1 MEQPKQ
7 ILDYREPFNAP
18 YMIREIAK
26 NVNLPFVV
34 YAQDFTVATVSF
46 ALVFSLLLVTVG
58 MNQLVIM
65 ISIGIPY
72 GLVQLFNRVEPDG
85 KRADIFLKDYLS
97 YLFTFVLKRKIL
109 YHEQLESIK
118 QEKVIYDRCTIQQL
132 VIKEGEKEMNNTIT
146 FDQFKQELR
155 NEIVPEIIHMFE
167 SLHAREEGF
176 YELFETDD
184 EVLLMKK
191 ALYRDYTEGM
201 IPFREVQKLKEQYQV
216 PIKQSI
222 CKRITRLL

>member
-1 MEQPKQ
+1 MNREKQ

-46 ALVFSLLLVTVG
+46 ALVFSSLLLLFG
-58 MNQLVIM
+58 MNQLVII
-65 ISIGIPY
+65 ISIAVPC

-85 KRADIFLKDYLS
+85 KRADIFLKDYVS
-97 YLFTFVLKRKIL
+97 YLVTYVMKYQVL
-109 YHEQLESIK
+109 YHEQLQIMK
-118 QEKVIYDRCTIQQL
+118 QEKVIYHRCMVSQL
-132 VIKEGEKEMNNTIT
+132 MIKEEKIPMSTVT
-146 FDQFKQELR
+146 VDQVKQEIK
-155 NEIVPEIIHMFE
+155 EVIVPELIHEFE
-167 SLHAREEGF
+167 SIQAREEGF

-191 ALYRDYTEGM
+191 TLHRHYADGLLPLTE
-201 IPFREVQKLKEQYQV
+201 VLKLKEQYQ
-216 PIKQSI
+216 PIIKQSI
-222 CKRITRLL
+222 RKRITRLL

>member
-1 MEQPKQ
+1 MQ
-7 ILDYREPFNAP
+7 
-18 YMIREIAK
+18 K

-46 ALVFSLLLVTVG
+46 GLVFSCLLLLFG

-65 ISIGIPY
+65 VSIAIPY

-97 YLFTFVLKRKIL
+97 YFVIYVLKHQVL
-109 YHEQLESIK
+109 YHEQLQTMKQDKIIYHRCTVSQLMIKEEPKTMSTVTVDQVK
-118 QEKVIYDRCTIQQL
+118 QE
-132 VIKEGEKEMNNTIT
+132 IKEV
-146 FDQFKQELR
+146 
-155 NEIVPEIIHMFE
+155 IVPELIHEFE
-167 SLHAREEGF
+167 SIQAREEGF

-191 ALYRDYTEGM
+191 TLHRQYVDGLLPLTEV
-201 IPFREVQKLKEQYQV
+201 PKLKEQYQAV
-216 PIKQSI
+216 IKQSI
-222 CKRITRLL
+222 RKRITRLL

>member
-1 MEQPKQ
+1 MNKEKQ

-46 ALVFSLLLVTVG
+46 ALVFSSLLLLFG

-65 ISIGIPY
+65 ISIAIPY

-85 KRADIFLKDYLS
+85 KRADIFLKDYLI
-97 YLFTFVLKRKIL
+97 YLVTYVMKHQVL
-109 YHEQLESIK
+109 YHEQLQIMK
-118 QEKVIYDRCTIQQL
+118 QEKVIYHRCTVSQL
-132 VIKEGEKEMNNTIT
+132 KIKEKPETMNTVT
-146 FDQFKQELR
+146 VDQVKQEIK
-155 NEIVPEIIHMFE
+155 EVIVPELIHEFE
-167 SLHAREEGF
+167 SIQAREEGF

-191 ALYRDYTEGM
+191 TLHRQYTDGLLSLTE
-201 IPFREVQKLKEQYQV
+201 ISRIKEQYQ
-216 PIKQSI
+216 PLIKQSI

>member
-1 MEQPKQ
+1 MNREKQ

-46 ALVFSLLLVTVG
+46 ALVLSCLLLLFG
-58 MNQLVIM
+58 MNQLVII
-65 ISIGIPY
+65 ISIAIPY

-85 KRADIFLKDYLS
+85 KRADIFLKDYMS
-97 YLFTFVLKRKIL
+97 YLVTYVMKHQVL
-109 YHEQLESIK
+109 YHEQLQTMK
-118 QEKVIYDRCTIQQL
+118 QEKVIYHHCPVKQLMIQEEKIPMSTVTVDQ
-132 VIKEGEKEMNNTIT
+132 VKQEIKEV
-146 FDQFKQELR
+146 
-155 NEIVPEIIHMFE
+155 IVPELIREFE
-167 SLHAREEGF
+167 SIQAREEGF

-191 ALYRDYTEGM
+191 TLHRQYTDELL
-201 IPFREVQKLKEQYQV
+201 PLTEVPKLKDQYQTL
-216 PIKQSI
+216 IKQSI
-222 CKRITRLL
+222 RKRITRLL

>member
-1 MEQPKQ
+1 MNREKQ

-46 ALVFSLLLVTVG
+46 ALVFSCLLLLFG

-65 ISIGIPY
+65 ISIAIPY

-85 KRADIFLKDYLS
+85 KRADIFLKDYMS
-97 YLFTFVLKRKIL
+97 YLVTYVMKHQVL
-109 YHEQLESIK
+109 YHEQLQTMK
-118 QEKVIYDRCTIQQL
+118 QKKVIYHRCTVSQL
-132 VIKEGEKEMNNTIT
+132 MIKEEKIPMSTLT
-146 FDQFKQELR
+146 VDQVKQEIK
-155 NEIVPEIIHMFE
+155 EAIVPELIHEFE
-167 SLHAREEGF
+167 SIQAKEEGF

-191 ALYRDYTEGM
+191 ALHRQYTDGLL
-201 IPFREVQKLKEQYQV
+201 PLTEVLKLKDQYQ
-216 PIKQSI
+216 PLIKRSLR
-222 CKRITRLL
+222 KRITRLL

>member
-1 MEQPKQ
+1 MNREKQ

-46 ALVFSLLLVTVG
+46 ALVFSCLLLLFG

-65 ISIGIPY
+65 ISIAIPY
-72 GLVQLFNRVEPDG
+72 VLVQLFNRVEPDG
-85 KRADIFLKDYLS
+85 KRADIFLKHYLS
-97 YLFTFVLKRKIL
+97 YLVIYVMKNQVL
-109 YHEQLESIK
+109 YHEQLQTMK
-118 QEKVIYDRCTIQQL
+118 QEKVIYSRCTMCQL
-132 VIKEGEKEMNNTIT
+132 IIKEEPKTMTT
-146 FDQFKQELR
+146 VTVDQVKQEIK
-155 NEIVPEIIHMFE
+155 EAIVPELIHEFE
-167 SLHAREEGF
+167 SIQAREEGF

-191 ALYRDYTEGM
+191 TLHRQYVDGLLPLTE
-201 IPFREVQKLKEQYQV
+201 VSKLKEQYQAV
-216 PIKQSI
+216 IKQSI
-222 CKRITRLL
+222 RKRITRLL

>member
-1 MEQPKQ
+1 MKREKQ

-46 ALVFSLLLVTVG
+46 ALVFSCLLLLFG

-65 ISIGIPY
+65 VSIAIPY

-97 YLFTFVLKRKIL
+97 YLMTYVMKHQVL
-109 YHEQLESIK
+109 YHEQ
-118 QEKVIYDRCTIQQL
+118 
-132 VIKEGEKEMNNTIT
+132 
-146 FDQFKQELR
+146 
-155 NEIVPEIIHMFE
+155 
-167 SLHAREEGF
+167 
-176 YELFETDD
+176 
-184 EVLLMKK
+184 
-191 ALYRDYTEGM
+191 
-201 IPFREVQKLKEQYQV
+201 
-216 PIKQSI
+216 
-222 CKRITRLL
+222 

>member
-1 MEQPKQ
+1 MNREKQ

-46 ALVFSLLLVTVG
+46 ALVFSSLLLLFG

-65 ISIGIPY
+65 VSIAIPY

-85 KRADIFLKDYLS
+85 KRADIFLKDYMS
-97 YLFTFVLKRKIL
+97 YLVTYVMKHQVL
-109 YHEQLESIK
+109 YHEQFQTMK
-118 QEKVIYDRCTIQQL
+118 QEKVIYHRCMVSQL
-132 VIKEGEKEMNNTIT
+132 MIMEEKIPMSTVTVDQVKQEIKEA
-146 FDQFKQELR
+146 
-155 NEIVPEIIHMFE
+155 IVPELIHEFE
-167 SLHAREEGF
+167 SIQAREEGF

-191 ALYRDYTEGM
+191 TLHRHYTDGLLPLM
-201 IPFREVQKLKEQYQV
+201 EVLKLKDQYQ
-216 PIKQSI
+216 PLIKQSI
-222 CKRITRLL
+222 RKRITRLL